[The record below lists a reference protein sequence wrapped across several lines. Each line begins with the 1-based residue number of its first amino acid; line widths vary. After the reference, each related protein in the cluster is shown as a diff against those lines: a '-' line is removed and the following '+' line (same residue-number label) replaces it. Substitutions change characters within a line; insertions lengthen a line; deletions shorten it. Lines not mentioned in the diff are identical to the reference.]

1 MPGPWIAFGR
11 DGALECDDPLPIVRT
26 TQRDVSSTMNEAEPV
41 LAIPEGWVLDH
52 ASRECLYRR
61 LSRAGSA
68 CAAVGAEWSE
78 LPPGTSH
85 RVWSER
91 LALRPESEVWPVSD
105 LSVHGAAMIR
115 PDVPFEVGDHFVRV
129 ERGALV
135 IDAGTMVHDPWRSV
149 GTPEDASPLGRPLPT
164 RPVVC
169 FLALNGTP
177 TSPIGFERSST
188 ASCVMT
194 SRGAS
199 PFRSPPLDGI
209 SRSRARRRRSR
220 SVPWRPRS
228 SSRSTTRQQS
238 GAWRGWGG
246 GVSGSFD

>member
-129 ERGALV
+129 ERGRWSS
-135 IDAGTMVHDPWRSV
+135 MR
-149 GTPEDASPLGRPLPT
+149 
-164 RPVVC
+164 
-169 FLALNGTP
+169 
-177 TSPIGFERSST
+177 ER
-188 ASCVMT
+188 
-194 SRGAS
+194 
-199 PFRSPPLDGI
+199 
-209 SRSRARRRRSR
+209 
-220 SVPWRPRS
+220 W
-228 SSRSTTRQQS
+228 STTRGGRS
-238 GAWRGWGG
+238 VRPRTPHPSVVRCRHDPSSVSWR
-246 GVSGSFD
+246 